1 MNYKNIE
8 EIIEISTQTKDII
21 DNPLNS
27 SSQKKQKSRIIEF
40 NEDGTIDEML
50 TKFLNKVKPIVDGV
64 IIFKTL
70 LWKLF
75 PQSKEES
82 MKIGKNWSIA
92 FSKKKSH
99 KNVKTNIYFDKLKS
113 TITFKIKPFILSN
126 ILIRNK
132 KYFYEIKNEIIANI
146 ILYFKENNI
155 IKVSKMLSYEIES
168 CENYPENNIFRQESK
183 IFATELENNLKEENY
198 NYIVVVFM
206 KNYKINVTLKNLSFV
221 IISDRTINNETN
233 IMDNK

>member
-1 MNYKNIE
+1 MNYNNIE
-8 EIIEISTQTKDII
+8 EIIEISTQTKNII
-21 DNPLNS
+21 KNSLNL
-27 SSQKKQKSRIIEF
+27 SSQKKQIPMIIEF

-50 TKFLNKVKPIVDGV
+50 TKFLNKVKPIVGGV

-70 LWKLF
+70 FWKLF
-75 PQSKEES
+75 PQSKKES
-82 MKIGKNWSIA
+82 ITIGKNWSIA

-99 KNVKTNIYFDKLKS
+99 KNVKIKIYFDQFKS

-132 KYFYEIKNEIIANI
+132 KYFDEIKNEIIGNI

-155 IKVSKMLSYEIES
+155 IKVSKMLSYEIEG

-198 NYIVVVFM
+198 NYRVVVFM
-206 KNYKINVTLKNLSFV
+206 KNYKINVTLKNLNVV
-221 IISDRTINNETN
+221 IISDKTINNETN
-233 IMDNK
+233 IIDNK